1 MHRINQR
8 KMILWDKFQS
18 NRPFLLR
25 CLLYTFIWGLAAHGT
40 MYLHNSISHDS
51 LNEFV
56 SDMRVLSWK
65 ISLGRVLYPVYQALT
80 RGFITLPWLVGLLTL
95 LYTGMAVFLVMKLFD
110 VKSRKIAFLAAGIFT
125 ANITVIA
132 VTATYIND
140 LDADLFAMLL
150 AVGAAY
156 LWRRGRRGL
165 LPGAFLLA
173 FSLGLYQSYLAMTI
187 TLILMA
193 SILDL
198 LDGRAWKGVFRRGWE
213 GIGMLI
219 GGGVLYIIELKIGC
233 LISGVSLQSG
243 SYNSLDRMLSMSPA
257 AWGESLL
264 GAYASTLSNLIQTKS
279 ILPET
284 LTLFLHVGI
293 LAVILFVLLRELLF
307 GPMSLGAKLLTIVLT
322 ALLPLGMNVAHV
334 LSNNTSH
341 DLMHYAFWM
350 AYLFALLL
358 AERAGERW
366 KSREFEQEPGENKK
380 ELRKYEQDSVPY
392 EQDSRGNGQRFRN
405 DGRGPWN
412 DGRWGSKGRS
422 LRTAAA
428 LLVLVIL
435 WGNVRFAN
443 TAYAEKY
450 REQEANLS
458 LFTRIVL
465 RMEEMDGYVTGE
477 TPVVFAGKPNS
488 VLQRSSEFSALSQLT
503 GLRSAYVPGQASR
516 NYYQAYFEYVLLN
529 PAVMAE
535 ASVWTELR
543 GSEEVAAMP
552 CYPEEGSFAIIDGVL
567 VVKLGD

>member
-1 MHRINQR
+1 MHLINQR
-8 KMILWDKFQS
+8 KTILKDKFQRS
-18 NRPFLLR
+18 RLFLLR
-25 CLLYTFIWGLAAHGT
+25 CFLYVFVWGLVAHGT

-56 SDMRVLSWK
+56 SDIRVLSWK

-80 RGFITLPWLVGLLTL
+80 RGFVTLPWLIGLLTL
-95 LYTGMAVFLVMKLFD
+95 LYTGIAVFLVMKLFD
-110 VKSRKIAFLAAGIFT
+110 VKSQKIAFLAAGIFT
-125 ANITVIA
+125 ANVTVIA

-173 FSLGLYQSYLAMTI
+173 FSLGLYQSYLSMTV

-219 GGGVLYIIELKIGC
+219 GGGVLYIAELKIGC

-243 SYNSLDRMLSMSPA
+243 SYNSLDRMTSMSPA

-264 GAYASTLSNLIQTKS
+264 GAYASTLTNLTQAKS
-279 ILPET
+279 ILPEA

-293 LAVILFVLLRELLF
+293 LAMILFVLLRYLLS
-307 GPMSLGAKLLTIVLT
+307 GRLSPGAKLLTVVLT

-341 DLMHYAFWM
+341 DLMHYAFWIE
-350 AYLFALLL
+350 YLFALLL
-358 AERAGERW
+358 AERAVGKRKAREYEQELCEYGQE
-366 KSREFEQEPGENKK
+366 SRENGCG
-380 ELRKYEQDSVPY
+380 LRKSGRALRD
-392 EQDSRGNGQRFRN
+392 
-405 DGRGPWN
+405 DGRGERS
-412 DGRWGSKGRS
+412 GRG
-422 LRTAAA
+422 LRIVTAI
-428 LLVLVIL
+428 LIFVIL
-435 WGNVRFAN
+435 WGNVRLAN
-443 TAYAEKY
+443 TAYTEKY

-458 LFTRIVL
+458 LFTRIVF
-465 RMEEMDGYVTGE
+465 RMEEQEGYVTGE

-535 ASVWTELR
+535 NSVWTELR

-552 CYPEEGSFAIIDGVL
+552 CYPEEGSLAFIDGVL
-567 VVKLGD
+567 VVKLD